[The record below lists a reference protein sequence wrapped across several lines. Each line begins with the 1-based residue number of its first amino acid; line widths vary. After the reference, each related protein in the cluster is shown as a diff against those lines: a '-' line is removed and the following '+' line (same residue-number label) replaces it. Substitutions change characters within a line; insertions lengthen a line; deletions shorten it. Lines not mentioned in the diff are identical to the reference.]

1 MASVVGQW
9 LTLGGAAAYMFGYP
23 PGSPSNEGNRCA
35 GYGDMMLFLDDNG
48 RPGAPLPV
56 YYAAQLLTQR
66 WTMPGHDLH
75 ELLSTKVD
83 GVDGDEVIAFSTRR
97 PDGRIG
103 VLLVNRSPRR
113 TYELQLVDAGEGR
126 RLDGPAELDLY
137 GPEQYAWKD
146 LGERSH
152 PVRDEPPA
160 HTALPAGP
168 LAVTLPP
175 DTIAVVSFQVAPF

>member
-1 MASVVGQW
+1 
-9 LTLGGAAAYMFGYP
+9 MFGYP

-83 GVDGDEVIAFSTRR
+83 GVEGDEVIAFSTRR
-97 PDGRIG
+97 PDGPI
-103 VLLVNRSPRR
+103 
-113 TYELQLVDAGEGR
+113 AGAAGQ
-126 RLDGPAELDLY
+126 PQSAPDL
-137 GPEQYAWKD
+137 
-146 LGERSH
+146 
-152 PVRDEPPA
+152 
-160 HTALPAGP
+160 
-168 LAVTLPP
+168 
-175 DTIAVVSFQVAPF
+175 